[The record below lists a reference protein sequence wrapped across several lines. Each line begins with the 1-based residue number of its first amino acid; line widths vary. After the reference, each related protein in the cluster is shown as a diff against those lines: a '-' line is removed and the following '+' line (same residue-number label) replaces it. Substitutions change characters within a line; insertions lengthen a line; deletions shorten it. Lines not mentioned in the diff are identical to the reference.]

1 MKFTVADLL
10 DQVPQD
16 GSLEVSKLEK
26 ILRLTNRADKQSL
39 SIALKGLDRLGV
51 LSLEEESSVSRGD
64 DIGWIEARL
73 RCSSKGFCFAIRDDG
88 GEDIYIRD
96 PVSYTHLTLP
106 TILRV

>member
-39 SIALKGLDRLGV
+39 SIALKGLNRLA
-51 LSLEEESSVSRGD
+51 E
-64 DIGWIEARL
+64 
-73 RCSSKGFCFAIRDDG
+73 
-88 GEDIYIRD
+88 
-96 PVSYTHLTLP
+96 P
-106 TILRV
+106 